1 MRWLKKKKRIDVQKI
16 LKWAR
21 QGLLEFA
28 QWFRR
33 IIGELSGR
41 FRRRAFMNK
50 LQRGDI
56 VLASPRTIKL
66 SPVALTYRLLLRS
79 RYVHS
84 MLYIGQGQIVHT
96 TTRGGVVVDKLPRK
110 IFRSDR
116 YAAFRVRG
124 LKSNQRSKVVHEAL
138 KWRYRKLDHVGLVTN
153 VPSRLL
159 GLQKPIMRW
168 ERNRVWCSKL
178 IYKAFKAVGF
188 EIVPFEKSENITSED
203 LSRSPMLERV

>member
-1 MRWLKKKKRIDVQKI
+1 MRFLKKKKRFDTQKI
-16 LKWAR
+16 LKR
-21 QGLLEFA
+21 VGQVLQQFI
-28 QWFRR
+28 QWLKRFM
-33 IIGELSGR
+33 GELSGR
-41 FRRRAFMNK
+41 FRRRAFMGK
-50 LQRGDI
+50 LEEGDI
-56 VLASPRTIKL
+56 VLASPRTMRL

-79 RYVHS
+79 HYVHS

-124 LKSNQRSKVVHEAL
+124 INKSQRSQVVREAL
-138 KWRYRKLDHVGLVTN
+138 KWRYRKLDHAGLVTN

-159 GLQKPIMRW
+159 GLRKPIMRW
-168 ERNRVWCSKL
+168 ERNRIWCSKL
-178 IYKAFKAVGF
+178 IYKAFKAAGF
-188 EIVPFEKSENITSED
+188 EIVPYEKSESITSED